1 MPDVVEAL
9 EDLFLHELRDLRTR
23 NPMAQSVADDGASCP
38 SDRLRHGL
46 EEQLQRT
53 RKHVA
58 RLNQLLDQVGESA
71 DGTKGEAIVRLIA
84 EGQQTIDEEAA
95 PRVTDAGLIAAAQ
108 RVEHYEVAGYDTACS
123 CARLLGDRDAER
135 LLKQTLHEI
144 QEADQPLSELADS
157 DSGAEC
163 TVISTVFGDV
173 WL

>member
-1 MPDVVEAL
+1 MSCAAL
-9 EDLFLHELRDLRTR
+9 EDLFLHELRDLHSAE
-23 NPMAQSVADDGASCP
+23 AQWLRALPTMVQAAS

-58 RLNQLLDQVGESA
+58 RLNQILDQVGKSA

-84 EGQQTIDEEAA
+84 EGQQMTDVEAE
-95 PRVTDAGLIAAAQ
+95 PRVKDAGLIAAAQ

-123 CARLLGDRDAER
+123 CARLLGHREAER
-135 LLKQTLHEI
+135 LLAQTLHEI

-163 TVISTVFGDV
+163 RVISTVFGDV